1 MGESLKNTI
10 YKAKVVGCHQSALTR
25 DDGPASPPYL
35 SVVFQTPL
43 NYKQTASASRSDKKW
58 SAGSSKAG
66 SMSSSWGSLL
76 GGELWELEVTPDEL
90 LGLLSQ
96 NGGVWLDDGLDDVDG
111 ISSGTMSTS

>member
-35 SVVFQTPL
+35 SVVSQAPM
-43 NYKQTASASRSDKKW
+43 NYKQTSSASRSDKKW

-66 SMSSSWGSLL
+66 GMSSSWSSLL
-76 GGELWELEVTPDEL
+76 GGELWELEGTPDEL
-90 LGLLSQ
+90 LGLLSHYV
-96 NGGVWLDDGLDDVDG
+96 GVWLNEGLDDVDG
-111 ISSGTMSTS
+111 ISSGTV